1 MACSMELFI
10 NVELYLDDSESHGK
24 YYRFKGVA
32 RDNKGNIYK
41 LIL

>member
-1 MACSMELFI
+1 MELFI
-10 NVELYLDDSESHGK
+10 NVELYLDDSQSHGK